1 MILSNSRVDCLHA
14 HISAMSMRSARTR
27 SVCALLLALWLLTG
41 CAVDAGAVAAQ
52 PESQLS
58 DKGRIEHGEVEFGA
72 LVTRPEPPLP
82 PTTQVFR
89 FPTPTP
95 TSSATA
101 APETVLPKPVIPTRQ
116 LTEPAAITLDA
127 SPTPYRL
134 AVLNSDLLNA
144 YPATVA
150 GERVTL
156 HYDPASPPAIAPDE
170 LAVLVVQI
178 LTHHEQLLG
187 VTLGGQFDVYTAG
200 TLFAAPDQALRG
212 HSFSQLRYF
221 QVVVDNDIASATQ
234 RYIVAHGLTHL
245 LAWNTFGAPSSVLL
259 SEGLAAYA
267 GLDFVGDALISLHD
281 FCTAY
286 SRAGVLPHVSDNLA
300 YLGHIRNLEHYYA
313 AGCFVQ
319 FLIEQYG
326 VTTFAQLYPTG
337 DYMGLYGQ
345 SLAALEAEWL
355 MASAA
360 RPLAT
365 PLDPAALV
373 AAVTKTKRAYL
384 ALLMNFEGR
393 PEQVDAYR
401 RLDAQWSAVLAGRL
415 PMDGLDGE
423 EMEHE

>member
-14 HISAMSMRSARTR
+14 HISAMSMRSARTC

-41 CAVDAGAVAAQ
+41 CAVDAGAVGAQ

-95 TSSATA
+95 TPPATA
-101 APETVLPKPVIPTRQ
+101 APETVIPELAVPTQELTASVPV
-116 LTEPAAITLDA
+116 TLDA
-127 SPTPYRL
+127 LPTPYRL
-134 AVLNSDLLNA
+134 AALNSDLLTA
-144 YPATVA
+144 FPATVA
-150 GERVTL
+150 GERFTL
-156 HYDPASPPAIAPDE
+156 HYDPTSPPAIAPAE
-170 LAVLVVQI
+170 LAALVAKVLA
-178 LTHHEQLLG
+178 HHEQLLG
-187 VTLGGQFDVYTAG
+187 VALGGQFDVYAAG

-212 HSFSQLRYF
+212 HSFSRHRYF
-221 QVVVDNDIASATQ
+221 QVVVDNDIASAAQ
-234 RYIVAHGLTHL
+234 RYIVAHELTHL
-245 LAWNTFGAPSSVLL
+245 FAWNTLGAPSSVLL
-259 SEGLAAYA
+259 SEGLAVYA
-267 GLDFVGDALISLHD
+267 GLDFVGDALLPLHD
-281 FCTAY
+281 FCAAY
-286 SRAGVLPHVSDNLA
+286 SQAGALPHVSDNLA

-313 AGCFVQ
+313 ADCFVQ

-355 MASAA
+355 MASAV

-384 ALLMNFEGR
+384 ALLMNLEGR

-415 PMDGLDGE
+415 PMGGLDGE